1 MKKLF
6 DKKTFGECPKGREFP
21 YKNTKIRKGRQEK
34 PFHPNSQVIHI
45 RKEIIFG
52 IKGYF
57 YRFFR
62 TVDNFGIKVPIYMQL
77 QEVIEFF
84 ALSKG
89 IKVFYCFL
97 GNGMILDKR
106 ALV

>member
-1 MKKLF
+1 
-6 DKKTFGECPKGREFP
+6 
-21 YKNTKIRKGRQEK
+21 
-34 PFHPNSQVIHI
+34 
-45 RKEIIFG
+45 
-52 IKGYF
+52 
-57 YRFFR
+57 
-62 TVDNFGIKVPIYMQL
+62 MQL